1 MDVTSAFPLG
11 QILIGASATGIAM
24 YLGVTLLQLF
34 EDARSHARYRQSL
47 AARRT
52 KAVVT
57 EPAAVA
63 PHQAAAAPRRA
74 PASRELPLAA

>member
-24 YLGVTLLQLF
+24 YLGVTLLQFF

-47 AARRT
+47 ATRRT
-52 KAVVT
+52 ETAVAKS
-57 EPAAVA
+57 AAVA
-63 PHQAAAAPRRA
+63 PPQAAAAPRQA